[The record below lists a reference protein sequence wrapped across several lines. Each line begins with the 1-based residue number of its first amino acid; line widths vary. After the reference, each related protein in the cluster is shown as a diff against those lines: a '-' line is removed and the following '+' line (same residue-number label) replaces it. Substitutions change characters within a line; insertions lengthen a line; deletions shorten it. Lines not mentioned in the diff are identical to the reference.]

1 MMNVLHA
8 SMPAMNWDESLFLA
22 INGLA
27 GRAPARD
34 QFFLYL
40 GHFGTFYVP
49 IALAICYW
57 IWIDWREAVIGGATL
72 AAIIGSID
80 FIGGQLKWMVERVR
94 PCRALTQAVVL
105 EPGGCGGLY
114 SFPSNHALNTAA
126 AAAFLQVLYPK
137 SGWISWPIVSLVGF
151 SRAYVGAH
159 YVSDIVASWLMG
171 GLSGAFIGW
180 LLLQWPQFRQ
190 RVLSPMVSTQAN
202 SSAP

>member
-1 MMNVLHA
+1 
-8 SMPAMNWDESLFLA
+8 MNWDQSLFFA

-34 QFFLYL
+34 QFFLHL

-57 IWIDWREAVIGGATL
+57 IWIDWREAAIGGATL
-72 AAIIGSID
+72 AGVIGSID
-80 FIGGQLKWMVERVR
+80 FFGGQLKWVVGRVR

-151 SRAYVGAH
+151 SRVYVGAH
-159 YVSDIVASWLMG
+159 YVSDIIASWLMG
-171 GLSGAFIGW
+171 GLSGAGLAW
-180 LLLQWPQFRQ
+180 LLLQWPKFRQ
-190 RVLSPMVSTQAN
+190 RVLSPVVSTQAN
-202 SSAP
+202 SSAS